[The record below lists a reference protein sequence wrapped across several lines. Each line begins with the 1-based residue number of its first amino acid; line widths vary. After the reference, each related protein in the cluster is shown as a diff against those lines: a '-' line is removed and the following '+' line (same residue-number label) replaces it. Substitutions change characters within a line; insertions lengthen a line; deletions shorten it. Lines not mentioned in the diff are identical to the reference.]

1 MAMIDWRR
9 FSLTMIAVLLGT
21 QAAFAQASTVCVN
34 DAPDP
39 YQRGASFA
47 HLPDGRNWGSTAGV
61 AVAPDGTIWAYDR
74 CGEGGEFDDTDR
86 LYRRSKPR

>member
-1 MAMIDWRR
+1 MVGVGLRL
-9 FSLTMIAVLLGT
+9 FSLSVLAALWGV
-21 QAAFAQASTVCVN
+21 QAALIQVALAQVSSPCVN

-47 HLPDGRNWGSTAGV
+47 PLPDGRNWGSTAGV

-74 CGEGGEFDDTDR
+74 CGADSCAG
-86 LYRRSKPR
+86 SS